1 MDNIKVIYKNDKRNI
16 KLFFL
21 YIDEDNILYSIKEKE
36 EEIIDGKIKS
46 ERQLYLIK
54 ENQYNL
60 DKRHKL
66 ISLCYFNISINNS
79 QIDEF
84 TKNNVKNDIKY
95 LKNLEAISD
104 IELEPSLD
112 IFENIN
118 SIYYIYKILLCN
130 NNTKRIK
137 INNNKTR
144 RK

>member
-1 MDNIKVIYKNDKRNI
+1 
-16 KLFFL
+16 
-21 YIDEDNILYSIKEKE
+21 
-36 EEIIDGKIKS
+36 EIIDGKIKS